1 MLEIARFEAPFGV
14 SVGGL
19 DLSKPLESEVVREL
33 LNALYAN
40 RVVVVPGQTLSP
52 GEFERYCS
60 HFGRPHPHVLLIGRQ
75 PLIEDHPA
83 ILPITNITRDGA
95 EPGYGASHWHTDQ
108 SYDEEPSSATLL
120 YALQVPEKGG
130 ETLFCDMVA
139 AYDALPERIKSRIEG
154 LVVKH
159 LYGAGVAL
167 RADDIPTAPLQTD
180 EQIEAAPMVYHPLIR
195 PHPVTGVKALYSVTG
210 TSRGIVG
217 MSDDEARDLLVQLAD
232 HALQPRFCCAHKYEV
247 GDVVVWDTAATL
259 HKAAPIGRATGP
271 ENTRFLYRISV
282 KGTPPSLQ

>member
-1 MLEIARFEAPFGV
+1 MLEIARLEAPFGV
-14 SVGGL
+14 SAGGL
-19 DLSKPLESEVVREL
+19 DLSKPLEPEVVHEL

-52 GEFERYCS
+52 AEFGRYGS
-60 HFGRPHPHVLLIGRQ
+60 HFGRPHPHVLSIGR
-75 PLIEDHPA
+75 PPFIADHPA
-83 ILPITNITRDGA
+83 ILPITNITQDGA

-139 AYDALPERIKSRIEG
+139 AYDALPEGIASRIEG

-180 EQIEAAPMVYHPLIR
+180 EQIEAAPMVYHPLVR
-195 PHPVTGVKALYSVTG
+195 PHPVTQVKALYSLTG

-232 HALQPRFCCAHKYEV
+232 HALQPRFCYAHRYEV

-259 HKAAPIGRATGP
+259 HKAAPSGRATGP